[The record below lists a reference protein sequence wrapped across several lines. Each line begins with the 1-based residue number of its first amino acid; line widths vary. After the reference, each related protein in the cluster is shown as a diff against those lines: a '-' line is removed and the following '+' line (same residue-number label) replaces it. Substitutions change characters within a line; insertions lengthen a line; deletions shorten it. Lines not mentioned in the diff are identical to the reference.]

1 MSGTIGKDRY
11 GNWGV
16 SYTYGPSAGFGV
28 VYNPNPMTEG
38 PTCAAGGA
46 IGAGFEGNVSYDTR
60 EGGGLGAG
68 AAGVFGIGAYGG
80 CGATVILD

>member
-1 MSGTIGKDRY
+1 
-11 GNWGV
+11 
-16 SYTYGPSAGFGV
+16 
-28 VYNPNPMTEG
+28 MTEG

-46 IGAGFEGNVSYDTR
+46 IGVGFEGNVSYDTR